1 MFQHYIDAIIQV
13 LHKIISIRSFIE
25 NALVLKSSIY
35 NIRGQFR
42 ILNYCNVICFFSIV
56 FWNSRMIK
64 CNKNTDLQNEIFL
77 LNED

>member
-1 MFQHYIDAIIQV
+1 MFQHYINAIIQV

-42 ILNYCNVICFFSIV
+42 IL
-56 FWNSRMIK
+56 K
-64 CNKNTDLQNEIFL
+64 LLQ
-77 LNED
+77 